1 MLYCVYKVNKQ
12 MSQKTGGEQ
21 MDKQETHVVRLS
33 DMEPGTKIPEGA
45 TVINDEGVREMERL
59 LKIENSANTTKLSF
73 AGLDMSTC
81 IYGVRFDHFVE
92 SNNPQLEFKIDTIK
106 FMKIL
111 AKTPDSDLRAAW
123 NAIQECVS
131 YYREYF
137 GVSEI
142 CRPE

>member
-1 MLYCVYKVNKQ
+1 MRIETQNDVFENEI
-12 MSQKTGGEQ
+12 GGEQ
-21 MDKQETHVVRLS
+21 MDKQATHVVMLS
-33 DMEPGTKIPEGA
+33 DMEPGTKIPDGA
-45 TVINDEGVREMERL
+45 TVINDEGAIEMERL

-81 IYGVRFDHFVE
+81 VYGVRFDHFVE
-92 SNNPQLEFKIDTIK
+92 SNNPQLELKIDTIK

-111 AKTPDSDLRAAW
+111 AKAPDSDIRAAW
-123 NAIQECVS
+123 NAIQKCVA